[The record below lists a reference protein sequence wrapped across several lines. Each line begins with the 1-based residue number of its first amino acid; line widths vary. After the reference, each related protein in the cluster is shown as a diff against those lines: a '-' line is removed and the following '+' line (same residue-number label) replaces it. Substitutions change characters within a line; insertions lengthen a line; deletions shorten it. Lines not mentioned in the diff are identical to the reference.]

1 MLLLQGRPRYQQH
14 MLYAVLFTDDDA
26 HADARRRVMP
36 AHLDFLERNSARI
49 RAAGPLREAAD
60 GTPAG
65 GLWLVEADTPE
76 AVAALYQE
84 DPLWPTGLRKSV
96 RVLQWSQ
103 VFASGRRL
111 V

>member
-1 MLLLQGRPRYQQH
+1 

-26 HADARRRVMP
+26 HADARARLMP
-36 AHLDFLERNSARI
+36 AHLDFLERHRDRI

-60 GTPAG
+60 GAPAG
-65 GLWLVEADTPE
+65 GLWLVEAETPT
-76 AVAALYQE
+76 AVATLYQS

-103 VFASGRRL
+103 VFADGRRL
-111 V
+111 I